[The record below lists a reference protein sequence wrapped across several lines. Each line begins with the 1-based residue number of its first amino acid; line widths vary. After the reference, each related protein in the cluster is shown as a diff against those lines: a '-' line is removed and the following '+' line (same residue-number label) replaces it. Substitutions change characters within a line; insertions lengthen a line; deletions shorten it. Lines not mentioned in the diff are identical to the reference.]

1 MYDTIFNIEEV
12 NEMTNLLINCWY
24 DGMTIEQAK
33 DFIRRNYQEEV
44 TEKQLNKVKEIIKNQ
59 AKKVWR

>member
-33 DFIRRNYQEEV
+33 YFIRRNYQEEV

>member
-1 MYDTIFNIEEV
+1 
-12 NEMTNLLINCWY
+12 MTNLLINCWY

-33 DFIRRNYQEEV
+33 YFIRRNYQEEV

>member
-59 AKKVWR
+59 AKKVWK